1 MPANRTAHDFAERFL
16 APWNAHDIEAVL
28 ASLPADFV
36 WQFTVGT
43 EPTGA
48 VYRGH
53 AALRVG
59 AERLFATVPDIH
71 YAIVDLHEGPNHLV
85 MEVLVT
91 GNHRDTG
98 QALNFQ
104 ACDIVLFNGTE
115 HGERRL
121 IEKRSYRKVI
131 TAG

>member
-1 MPANRTAHDFAERFL
+1 MKANLPARDFAAKFL
-16 APWNAHDIEAVL
+16 APWNAHDVEAVL
-28 ASLPADFV
+28 AALPGDFA

-48 VYRGH
+48 VYRGT
-53 AALRVG
+53 AELRVG
-59 AERLFATVPDIH
+59 VEKLFATVPDIH

-91 GNHRDTG
+91 GNNRDTG
-98 QALNFQ
+98 AALNFQ
-104 ACDIVLFNGTE
+104 ACDIVLFDGTDADQ
-115 HGERRL
+115 RL
-121 IEKRSYRKVI
+121 VEKRSYRKVV